1 MSSGRAL
8 TMTAIVPEYVGSA
21 MRPSPAM
28 TRDRSEGVVPHRP
41 IHRRIGNQYSA
52 ANVKITR
59 SVGSMGPSY
68 CLGHTW
74 NYATEMNNCESFTV
88 GPPRLKGSKRCGRP
102 D

>member
-8 TMTAIVPEYVGSA
+8 TMTAMVPEYVGLA

-52 ANVKITR
+52 AIVKITR
-59 SVGSMGPSY
+59 TVGSMGPSY

-74 NYATEMNNCESFTV
+74 NYATEMNNCEIV
-88 GPPRLKGSKRCGRP
+88 HGGSSSIEGFEAVR
-102 D
+102 